1 MIVLHGVMLRLI
13 NLTNSHP
20 EKINKQVKKIAS
32 NLNYSDIAFPLDI
45 NDYEKL
51 KIDFKCK

>member
-32 NLNYSDIAFPLDI
+32 NLNYLDIAFPLDI